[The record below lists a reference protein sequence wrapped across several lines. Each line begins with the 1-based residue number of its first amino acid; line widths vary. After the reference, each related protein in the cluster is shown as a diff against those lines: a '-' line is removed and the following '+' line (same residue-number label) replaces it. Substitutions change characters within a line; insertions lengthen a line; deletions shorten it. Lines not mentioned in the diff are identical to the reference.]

1 MKPDK
6 NEVYPIMS
14 DAVRRPRVCSFIK
27 TTKLILQKL
36 CGMVSKRCTFR
47 WMCRGEIVPKCWQ
60 RLLLYHSVNNHH
72 WWRLYQGGGKGGY
85 APAQYFGEPID
96 LPALLICSDK

>member
-36 CGMVSKRCTFR
+36 CGMVS
-47 WMCRGEIVPKCWQ
+47 
-60 RLLLYHSVNNHH
+60 
-72 WWRLYQGGGKGGY
+72 
-85 APAQYFGEPID
+85 
-96 LPALLICSDK
+96 